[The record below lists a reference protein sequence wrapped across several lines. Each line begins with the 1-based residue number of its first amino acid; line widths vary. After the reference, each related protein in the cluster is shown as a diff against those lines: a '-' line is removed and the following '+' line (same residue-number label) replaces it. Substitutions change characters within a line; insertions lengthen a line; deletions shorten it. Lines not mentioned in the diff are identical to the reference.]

1 MGVMRAGGST
11 ATGHASCD
19 MPGRTPRNTP
29 RSTGP
34 GMANDTPHESPQ
46 QQSGG
51 PPSTEALQAEKMR
64 AMGTFAAHIAH
75 DFNNVLTAILG
86 QVGLLG
92 EALAEGDLAQASGD
106 LGNVEAAARRGAEL
120 VGKLMGF
127 SRMQPLE
134 RVPLSAGDLVENAA
148 PFLRVLLP
156 PRVEVVTRVTEDCW
170 IDADPVFVEHMLMNL
185 ASNARDAMPEG
196 GQIRIEAGV
205 VNLTE
210 SECRAQGWGTPGH
223 FAVIRVD
230 DTGPGIPA
238 ELVSKVLDP
247 FFTTKPVGE
256 GTGLGLSMVY
266 GLMKQHG
273 GWIHIDRTPEG
284 GARFDLLFPRTERPA
299 GEAGEEPSAEFPRG
313 SGCIVVAED
322 DAMTRAALARVL
334 KRSGYTVRTASDGLE
349 ALAILQHWPEVDL
362 LVTDIAMP
370 RLGGVALGKVL
381 EKQGL
386 RVPILFTS
394 GLGREHAEVAQGLPA
409 DALFLAK
416 PWTVAEI
423 LARVGEVMTGARGS

>member
-1 MGVMRAGGST
+1 MENGSQQ
-11 ATGHASCD
+11 D
-19 MPGRTPRNTP
+19 
-29 RSTGP
+29 
-34 GMANDTPHESPQ
+34 PHEHDPDA
-46 QQSGG
+46 
-51 PPSTEALQAEKMR
+51 PPSTGALQAEKMR

-134 RVPLSAGDLVENAA
+134 RVPLSAADLVQNAA

-156 PRVEVVTRVTEDCW
+156 PRIEVTNRITEDCW
-170 IDADPVFVEHMLMNL
+170 IEADPVLVEHMLMNL
-185 ASNARDAMPEG
+185 ATNARDAMPEG
-196 GQIRIEAGV
+196 GEIRIEAGAV
-205 VNLTE
+205 SLDTD
-210 SECRAQGWGTPGH
+210 ECRERGWGAPGR
-223 FAVIRVD
+223 FAFIRVD
-230 DTGPGIPA
+230 DTGPGIPT
-238 ELVSKVLDP
+238 EIIPKVLDP

-266 GLMKQHG
+266 GLMKQHE
-273 GWIHIDRTPEG
+273 GWIHIDHAPEG
-284 GARFDLLFPRTERPA
+284 GARFDLLFPLTDRPA
-299 GEAGEEPSAEFPRG
+299 VQPAEEAPGEFPRG
-313 SGCIVVAED
+313 SGCILVAED
-322 DAMTRAALARVL
+322 DEMTRSALVRVL

-362 LVTDIAMP
+362 LITDIAMP
-370 RLGGVALGKVL
+370 RLGGIALGKVL
-381 EKQGL
+381 RQQGL

-394 GLGREHAEVAQGLPA
+394 GLGREHAEVAHGLAA
-409 DALFLAK
+409 DAAFLPK
-416 PWTVAEI
+416 PWTIAEI
-423 LARVGEVMTGARGS
+423 LARVRMMLVETETS

>member
-1 MGVMRAGGST
+1 MAN
-11 ATGHASCD
+11 
-19 MPGRTPRNTP
+19 RTPSEPP
-29 RSTGP
+29 R
-34 GMANDTPHESPQ
+34 HEPDA
-46 QQSGG
+46 
-51 PPSTEALQAEKMR
+51 PPSTGALQAEKMR

-106 LGNVEAAARRGAEL
+106 LGNVESAARRGAEL
-120 VGKLMGF
+120 VGKLLGF

-134 RVPLSAGDLVENAA
+134 RVPLSAADLVQNAA

-156 PRVEVVTRVTEDCW
+156 PRIEVTTRISEDCW
-170 IDADPVFVEHMLMNL
+170 ISADPVLVEHMLMNL
-185 ASNARDAMPEG
+185 ATNARDAMPDG
-196 GQIRIEAGV
+196 GEIRIEAGA

-210 SECRAQGWGTPGH
+210 DECRERGWGAPGR
-223 FAVIRVD
+223 FAFIRVD

-238 ELVSKVLDP
+238 EILPKVLDP

-266 GLMKQHG
+266 GLMKQHD
-273 GWIHIDRTPEG
+273 GWIHIDHAPEG
-284 GARFDLLFPRTERPA
+284 GARFDLLFPLGERPA
-299 GEAGEEPSAEFPRG
+299 GDAAEEAPGEYPRG

-322 DAMTRAALARVL
+322 DEMTRSALARVL

-362 LVTDIAMP
+362 LITDIAMP

-381 EKQGL
+381 RQQGL
-386 RVPILFTS
+386 EVPILFTS
-394 GLGREHAEVAQGLPA
+394 GLGREHAEDAQGLPA
-409 DALFLAK
+409 DAAFLPK

-423 LARVGEVMTGARGS
+423 LARVRQMLADARTA